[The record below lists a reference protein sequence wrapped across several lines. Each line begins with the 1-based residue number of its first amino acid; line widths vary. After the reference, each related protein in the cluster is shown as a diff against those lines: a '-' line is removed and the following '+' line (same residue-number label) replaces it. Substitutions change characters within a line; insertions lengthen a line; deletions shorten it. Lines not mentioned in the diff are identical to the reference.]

1 MNVKKL
7 ESFLATVEHGT
18 VSAAAVQLGIGQ
30 PAVSKHLNALEAE
43 LGVELFDEA
52 SRRTMLSPAGEKV
65 LSTARVV
72 VQAVNVL
79 RAELEAGR
87 NS

>member
-1 MNVKKL
+1 MNVSKL
-7 ESFLATVEHGT
+7 ESFLATVDQGT
-18 VSAAAVQLGIGQ
+18 VSAAAAQLGIGQ
-30 PAVSKHLNALEAE
+30 PAVTKHLNSLEAE
-43 LGVELFDEA
+43 LGVELFDGE
-52 SRRTMLSPAGEKV
+52 SRRTMLTPAGEKL
-65 LSTARVV
+65 LSTARVI